1 VDPETGRRQAV
12 AEPRQRWRVTF
23 GRGAGAPATTHRELA
38 DTWSAALA
46 ARLPLPRSEGSR
58 QRPPLTFAAPLP
70 VGVTAECEM
79 ADLYLAERLPAWR
92 VRQAVCESAPS
103 GVAVAGVHDVWLGAP
118 ALAASAAAAD
128 YRVVLAGDAACDPAA
143 IRNAAAHLLSATTL
157 ERRRRRGN
165 DSVAYDLRPLLDAID
180 VKAAVPVVL
189 LIRTR
194 FHAERGAGR
203 PEEVL
208 AALADAVGTPLA
220 AAQIVRERILL
231 IEEIA
236 GDQGLAG
243 RFDARPA

>member
-1 VDPETGRRQAV
+1 VDPETGREQAV

-23 GRGAGAPATTHRELA
+23 GRGADALATTHRELA

-70 VGVTAECEM
+70 TGVAAECEL
-79 ADLYLAERLPAWR
+79 ADLYIAERLPAWR

-103 GVAVAGVHDVWLGAP
+103 GVVVAGVHDVWLGAP
-118 ALAASAAAAD
+118 ALAASVAAAD
-128 YRVVLAGDAACDPAA
+128 YRIVLGDAACDPAA
-143 IRNAAAHLLSATTL
+143 IRNAAAHLLSAATL
-157 ERRRRRGN
+157 ERRRPRGN

-180 VKAAVPVVL
+180 VRAAIPVVL

-194 FHAERGAGR
+194 FHPERGAGR

-231 IEEIA
+231 SDEIA
-236 GDQGLAG
+236 GNRRLAG
-243 RFDARPA
+243 TFDARPA